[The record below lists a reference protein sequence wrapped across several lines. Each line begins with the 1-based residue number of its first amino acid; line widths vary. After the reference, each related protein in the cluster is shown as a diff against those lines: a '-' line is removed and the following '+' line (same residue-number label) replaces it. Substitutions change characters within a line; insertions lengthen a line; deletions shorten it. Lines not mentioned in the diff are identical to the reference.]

1 MVIGA
6 QVSLGLLQDAVIFLA
21 DTLGQCLDVYLYVT
35 VYDWVPIFGDENNMH
50 LNQGNGMRETS
61 KLGHCACHHEVNYS
75 HDNEKADQNHS
86 HRQMDA

>member
-1 MVIGA
+1 
-6 QVSLGLLQDAVIFLA
+6 
-21 DTLGQCLDVYLYVT
+21 
-35 VYDWVPIFGDENNMH
+35 MH